1 MIKRIETE
9 VVSSPKLIAGRIVTS
24 NSHEDLIMIPGPS
37 SSRTDVEST
46 PKLGE
51 QYFDKT
57 LCYAQAREY
66 AKKRIE
72 FCKTVTPVDDSPM
85 SPPAHARGLCWKRC
99 WPRCHNRLILGSVFH
114 KMCKTRCLTRT
125 SARRCTQAASF
136 VGDQLKLSRK
146 RRQMTI

>member
-9 VVSSPKLIAGRIVTS
+9 VVSSPKLIAGRLVTS
-24 NSHEDLIMIPGPS
+24 NSHEDLIMNPGPS

-57 LCYAQAREY
+57 LCYAPAKEY

-72 FCKTVTPVDDSPM
+72 LCKTVIPVDDSAM
-85 SPPAHARGLCWKRC
+85 SPPAHARGPVLETMLAPLPQPANSGFRV
-99 WPRCHNRLILGSVFH
+99 S
-114 KMCKTRCLTRT
+114 
-125 SARRCTQAASF
+125 
-136 VGDQLKLSRK
+136 
-146 RRQMTI
+146 